1 MYNKRQ
7 KLCNTS
13 TVIAVKQFYE
23 MQLKMIRL
31 NLHCTMQTRCIITYN
46 SKQFCSPQHT
56 HTHIVYGNRLTLQ
69 EFGLIQYFSFFL
81 FSCTTTT
88 IQNIHLPPRTVHIR
102 SSGMLSW
109 LAGFRSSNL
118 PTGEKQCC
126 GNLRF
131 HGCNFFNL
139 TRLYD

>member
-56 HTHIVYGNRLTLQ
+56 HTHCVRESIDIAGIRPNTVLFIFPFLVYHYHNTKHTP
-69 EFGLIQYFSFFL
+69 
-81 FSCTTTT
+81 TTTYCT
-88 IQNIHLPPRTVHIR
+88 YQVFRDVKLVGRFQVFKPANRRKT
-102 SSGMLSW
+102 MLWKPQIS
-109 LAGFRSSNL
+109 
-118 PTGEKQCC
+118 
-126 GNLRF
+126 
-131 HGCNFFNL
+131 
-139 TRLYD
+139 RLQLF